1 MVNVKC
7 LKPPP
12 RRTTYWSVQNSR
24 ERGRERE
31 NGRERESEK
40 DVRESLLKYLGLRP
54 PKAELYEIYKKF
66 KSHAIYK
73 ITTSCNMK

>member
-31 NGRERESEK
+31 REK

-54 PKAELYEIYKKF
+54 PKAELDEIYKKL

>member
-7 LKPPP
+7 LKPSL

-24 ERGRERE
+24 EGGRERE
-31 NGRERESEK
+31 REK

-54 PKAELYEIYKKF
+54 PKAELYEIYKKL

-73 ITTSCNMK
+73 ITTSCNMKWL

>member
-31 NGRERESEK
+31 REREK

-54 PKAELYEIYKKF
+54 PKAELYEIYKKL

>member
-31 NGRERESEK
+31 REK
-40 DVRESLLKYLGLRP
+40 DVRESLLKYLGLRH
-54 PKAELYEIYKKF
+54 PKAELYEIYKEL

>member
-12 RRTTYWSVQNSR
+12 RRTTHWSVQNSR
-24 ERGRERE
+24 ET
-31 NGRERESEK
+31 EK

-54 PKAELYEIYKKF
+54 PKAELYEIYKKL
-66 KSHAIYK
+66 KSHAMI
-73 ITTSCNMK
+73 ITRKSSTTWT

>member
-31 NGRERESEK
+31 REREK
-40 DVRESLLKYLGLRP
+40 DVRESLLKYLDLRP
-54 PKAELYEIYKKF
+54 PKAELYEIYKKL